1 MRASTTLLHHMPNRF
16 DADLAAALQRRNVKL
31 FNSLLSRHARFGE
44 VERVQKAFDALCALR
59 PPLKPNEYTYGILL
73 NAYVRLADY
82 SAGERCRQILSEMQ
96 GSGVP
101 VSAVVYTTVIKGR
114 VNALDMPSGEPSERR
129 PSERS
134 CPPLPANM
142 RI

>member
-1 MRASTTLLHHMPNRF
+1 MPNRF

-129 PSERS
+129 PSEKS
-134 CPPLPANM
+134 CPPLPADM